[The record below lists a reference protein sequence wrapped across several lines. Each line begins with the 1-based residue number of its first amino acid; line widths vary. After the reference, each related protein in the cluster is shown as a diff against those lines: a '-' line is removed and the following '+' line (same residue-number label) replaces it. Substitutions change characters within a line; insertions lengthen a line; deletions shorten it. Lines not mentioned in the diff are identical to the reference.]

1 MKRSLRAAAA
11 AFAFA
16 AAAFAAVPAA
26 AQEADFE
33 KIVRQVDELDDFTGL
48 DFQAVYTIVSDKP
61 GEKQAVT
68 EIRMFRRDAK
78 KQFMLLVQLP
88 EANKGQGYL
97 REGDNFWFYDP
108 TSRKFQHSSLKEN
121 IGDTES
127 KSGDFSDNSILDDYA
142 IVSGVE
148 GAVGKFP
155 VWIIELKAKNT
166 DVNYDVVRLYVR
178 KDRPLILK
186 KEDLSVNG
194 RLMRTTLF
202 PKYADVGKGRLYP
215 SQMLIRDEINKG
227 EQSQITLT
235 EMSTDKIKDVTFTK
249 AFLEGKS

>member
-26 AQEADFE
+26 AQETDFE
-33 KIVRQVDELDDFTGL
+33 KIVRQVDELDDFSGL

-142 IVSGVE
+142 IASGVE